1 VGVAL
6 TARAEALGRP
16 PEPEEIEPPT
26 WGIVLRARQAS
37 AEDYARA
44 VQWLQGLGRRLGGFF
59 AQHDVMLTPV
69 YTNPPLPV
77 GSLAMQGENLDA
89 YARML
94 AAERP
99 FTAMFNASGGPAM
112 SVPLHWSGD
121 GLPIG
126 LHFGADLG
134 REDLLIRLAGQLER
148 AAPWAHRRPAL

>member
-1 VGVAL
+1 
-6 TARAEALGRP
+6 
-16 PEPEEIEPPT
+16 
-26 WGIVLRARQAS
+26 
-37 AEDYARA
+37 
-44 VQWLQGLGRRLGGFF
+44 
-59 AQHDVMLTPV
+59 
-69 YTNPPLPV
+69 
-77 GSLAMQGENLDA
+77 MQGENLDA